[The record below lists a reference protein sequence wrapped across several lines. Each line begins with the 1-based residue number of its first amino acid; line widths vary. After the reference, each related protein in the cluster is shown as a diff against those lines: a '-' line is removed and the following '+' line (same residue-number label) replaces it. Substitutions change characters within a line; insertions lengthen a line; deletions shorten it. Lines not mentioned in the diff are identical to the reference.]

1 MHCIQENFLRF
12 TNIYTHFALN
22 VSHLFE
28 YYSSFRKI
36 TNYYQNPCIPDTA
49 NRIYVN
55 RFSPV
60 SFSYLWCFE
69 NLFTGRYVISKVIKI
84 FNSVLL
90 TNMIKNEL
98 NESFD
103 CLCSW
108 QVARKPPICKFIS
121 LFAFCDSCFSFQIF
135 MLLFL
140 QATARYFLAQ
150 TWIFFSF
157 F

>member
-1 MHCIQENFLRF
+1 MHCIQENCLRF

-36 TNYYQNPCIPDTA
+36 PINTRIPVFQILPIEFMSIDFRPFHFRTF
-49 NRIYVN
+49 NVLKIC
-55 RFSPV
+55 SLEGM
-60 SFSYLWCFE
+60 S
-69 NLFTGRYVISKVIKI
+69 SKVIKI

-121 LFAFCDSCFSFQIF
+121 LFEFCDPCFSFQIF

-140 QATARYFLAQ
+140 PAIARYFLAQ
-150 TWIFFSF
+150 T
-157 F
+157 